1 MPPATSKKKFP
12 DPAPCPD
19 LDGAGSPSGET
30 APPQSLGGELPAHV
44 RDRLPDEL
52 IDELLAGA
60 RTEEEIAGPGGLLAQ
75 LTKRLIERAMAVE
88 LTDHLGYEH
97 GQAPPGGTGNTRN
110 GTTPKTL
117 ATEHGNV
124 GIDAPRDRQG
134 TFEPKIVRKRQRRFQ
149 GFDDK
154 ILALYARGMSTRDI
168 QAHLAEIYGVDV
180 SPDLISSVTDAVMDD
195 VRAWQHRPLE
205 EVYPVLFLDALVLK
219 IREGG

>member
-1 MPPATSKKKFP
+1 MSAMTSKRKLSH
-12 DPAPCPD
+12 PAPSPD
-19 LDGAGSPSGET
+19 RYGAGSPAGET
-30 APPQSLGGELPAHV
+30 APSQSLVGELPAHV
-44 RDRLPDEL
+44 RDRLSDEL

-110 GTTPKTL
+110 GTTSKTL
-117 ATEHGNV
+117 ATEHGKV

-134 TFEPKIVRKRQRRFQ
+134 TFEPKIVRKRQRRFV

-154 ILALYARGMSTRDI
+154 ILALYARGRSTRDI
-168 QAHLAEIYGVDV
+168 TASTRSTASTSTQ
-180 SPDLISSVTDAVMDD
+180 T
-195 VRAWQHRPLE
+195 
-205 EVYPVLFLDALVLK
+205 
-219 IREGG
+219 